1 MPYECV
7 QFSRFLLSVSL
18 KWNFATNCTL
28 AMRHHTV
35 VLSTYT
41 GCLLILFITRLRN
54 ITIRPPALL
63 SYELLSTLYQ
73 LEKKSFSCPC
83 LFSLY
88 HFNGCYISHCFN
100 TLYQVLHINWSE
112 YFLHHCFKAFKEH
125 WRSPHYTHSNCI
137 IMNGQGCWNGRIYS
151 TSFCI
156 QLLLTCFF
164 QDHHPATK
172 CRFQFGIFYLKTSH
186 WLPNWN

>member
-1 MPYECV
+1 MQPPPYLKLV
-7 QFSRFLLSVSL
+7 QNFPPCFLFLLTNKTAACVRFNQPLCRTNAYNSHDFFCL
-18 KWNFATNCTL
+18 CHLNETLQTNCTL
-28 AMRHHTV
+28 AMRHHTL

-100 TLYQVLHINWSE
+100 TLYQVLHIN
-112 YFLHHCFKAFKEH
+112 
-125 WRSPHYTHSNCI
+125 
-137 IMNGQGCWNGRIYS
+137 
-151 TSFCI
+151 
-156 QLLLTCFF
+156 
-164 QDHHPATK
+164 
-172 CRFQFGIFYLKTSH
+172 
-186 WLPNWN
+186 